1 MHEYINPTLTDSS
14 GKTNRENAFMWHSAN
29 KNMLAGSRVSS
40 AAGSPVNG
48 ESGTTEFEAGGV
60 SDEPVAMVADM
71 SKGRRIR
78 KADGNI
84 PASVI
89 PLALPLPRS
98 TTWGGI
104 TRNFR

>member
-1 MHEYINPTLTDSS
+1 VHEYINPTLTDSS

-29 KNMLAGSRVSS
+29 QNAIAASRGSS
-40 AAGSPVNG
+40 AAPSPVFD
-48 ESGTTEFEAGGV
+48 ESGTEFEPGGV
-60 SDEPVAMVADM
+60 ADEPVAMVADM

-84 PASVI
+84 PASLI

-104 TRNFR
+104 SRNFR